1 MSEPSNAP
9 ISRPPCP
16 RSAVSHGVGLSGLFG
31 LLVWTAIAAH
41 YHMDGPL
48 AGMMAVILCGIPM
61 VVWSLLVDKVHRRPS
76 TGIDWSRPQRS
87 AREAMDFSIVKLAGL
102 WTTWGAIAVFYATA
116 QWYAVGPYIFTM
128 TLFKYAA
135 PVLLL
140 LSIPYV
146 IWLDRYF
153 IDPRDGAYALGQWVI
168 GGGAG
173 KPAPG
178 EIANHLRSWAVK
190 GFFLAFMIS
199 IVPGNFAT
207 AIQWNPAT
215 IFAGPANLAHY
226 LIALLFM
233 VDVTMAT
240 VGYMLTCKPLD
251 AHIRTANPLLTG
263 WIAAL
268 MCYPPFVMMGIGG
281 PLDYHQGTAEWTQW
295 LAGNELLL
303 GIWAGIL
310 VLLTGIYA
318 WATVVFGLR
327 FSNLTHRGIITHG
340 PYRWTRHPAYVA
352 KNLFWWFSIM
362 PFLTTTGS
370 WLDAVRNCALLALT
384 NAVYYWRAKTEE
396 EHLGTDPDYAAY
408 SDWMEHHGPLPR
420 LVRRLL
426 PLK

>member
-1 MSEPSNAP
+1 
-9 ISRPPCP
+9 
-16 RSAVSHGVGLSGLFG
+16 
-31 LLVWTAIAAH
+31 
-41 YHMDGPL
+41 
-48 AGMMAVILCGIPM
+48 
-61 VVWSLLVDKVHRRPS
+61 
-76 TGIDWSRPQRS
+76 
-87 AREAMDFSIVKLAGL
+87 
-102 WTTWGAIAVFYATA
+102 
-116 QWYAVGPYIFTM
+116 
-128 TLFKYAA
+128 
-135 PVLLL
+135 

-153 IDPRDGAYALGQWVI
+153 IDPRDGAYAFGQWVV
-168 GGGAG
+168 GGAAG

-199 IVPGNFAT
+199 IVPGNFAG
-207 AIQWNPAT
+207 AINWSPAT

-233 VDVTMAT
+233 IDVTLAT

-263 WIAAL
+263 WLAAL

-295 LAGNELLL
+295 LAGHDLLL
-303 GIWAGIL
+303 SIWAGIL
-310 VLLTGIYA
+310 VSLTGIYA

-340 PYRWTRHPAYVA
+340 PYRWTRHPAYVD

-362 PFLTTTGS
+362 PFLTTSGS
-370 WLDAVRNCALLALT
+370 WLDAVRNCALLGLT

-396 EHLGTDPDYAAY
+396 EHLGTDPDYVAY
-408 SDWMEHHGPLPR
+408 SDWMERHSPLSHLYR
-420 LVRRLL
+420 WVRRLL
-426 PLK
+426 PMGRPVIQPSE